1 MGDDSSGIAQ
11 HLKDAAH
18 DHGDC
23 KPDEFSRPKGL
34 DQKAQRRKRKQT
46 DEETIGRQGRYIVVI
61 RGPDGTH
68 EDVAVLVIEPVCLG
82 VDEIGVIDLG
92 IVIQELS
99 GFHQHMI
106 HDSKESVIFLGN
118 SNS

>member
-11 HLKDAAH
+11 HLKDTAH

-34 DQKAQRRKRKQT
+34 DRKAQRRKRKQT
-46 DEETIGRQGRYIVVI
+46 DKETIGQQGRYIVVI
-61 RGPDGTH
+61 RSPDGTH
-68 EDVAVLVIEPVCLG
+68 KDIAVLVIEPIGLG
-82 VDEIGVIDLG
+82 VNEIGVVGRG

-99 GFHQHMI
+99 GYHPQMI
-106 HDSKESVIFLGN
+106 HDLF
-118 SNS
+118 